1 MTLEGSLRD
10 ISFADLFEIFH
21 ASHHSGRLRVSR
33 SAEHGLIFVGDGQI
47 LDAVLVTD
55 LEGASAA
62 YAEDALNRIL
72 SWHDADFTFAY
83 DLSVKQRPCRIKRD
97 IDWILAC
104 AMRAA
109 TPPISLDSL
118 LRPAMPAANTS
129 GPLTFT
135 VEEWRLFNALWPQR
149 TLGMACAELD
159 LAAHEALQIARSL
172 IERGLL
178 TAHSD
183 EETRRTVTHTPKL
196 AQPSIAAPPLR
207 HSVRPQPAAAAAAAA
222 TSKSLLLKAIIRR
235 VRML

>member
-33 SAEHGLIFVGDGQI
+33 SAEHGLIFVGDGEI

-62 YAEDALNRIL
+62 YAEDALNCIL
-72 SWHDADFTFAY
+72 GWHDADFTFAY
-83 DLSVKQRPCRIKRD
+83 DLTVKQRPRRIKRD
-97 IDWILAC
+97 IDWIMAC
-104 AMRAA
+104 ATRAA
-109 TPPISLDSL
+109 APPICLDSL
-118 LRPAMPAANTS
+118 LRPAMPGPNAS
-129 GPLTFT
+129 GPLMFT

-159 LAAHEALQIARSL
+159 LGAHEALQIARSL
-172 IERGLL
+172 SDRGLL

-183 EETRRTVTHTPKL
+183 EEARRAVAHTPKL

-207 HSVRPQPAAAAAAAA
+207 HSVRPQPTPPAPA
-222 TSKSLLLKAIIRR
+222 TPKSLLLKAIIRR